1 MLRKLKLSQHRHG
14 GDSSYI
20 MYTSTRADSWGQL
33 RKTSFKYL
41 TLLHCLSCCEYD
53 GRQVSGDPLI

>member
-20 MYTSTRADSWGQL
+20 MYTSTPADSWGQL
-33 RKTSFKYL
+33 RKTLNISPSYTVCHAASTMVDKSVEI
-41 TLLHCLSCCEYD
+41 H
-53 GRQVSGDPLI
+53 